1 MKAAVGDKKI
11 FKNDFLSWRSHA
23 KSINRYIA
31 WPWTMD
37 AGAMSDGIVGVC
49 YHIQFSWYIGRDYQ

>member
-1 MKAAVGDKKI
+1 LLGIYTWNITLRLGNRKQQNNSLAIEMKAAVGDKKI

-31 WPWTMD
+31 WP
-37 AGAMSDGIVGVC
+37 
-49 YHIQFSWYIGRDYQ
+49 